1 MSALAS
7 PGTSHHLPVRS
18 RHLPQAKIND
28 WFFFPS
34 FKEIKNKE
42 SLNDATKNTWRPA
55 LNCSDLR
62 FHWVRCGPKQPLRT
76 ENPQGLKPPLS
87 DLMRRQFS
95 FGYNPS
101 HALILVRK
109 HDPDLIESTAVESA
123 AAGIKYILL
132 SGQSRWLTVR
142 IRAAQSRAAHPSGK
156 LSGIP
161 VLLWGIHQNSTWVLC
176 FCTKYPL
183 QGFVACGFDT
193 NLPKT

>member
-1 MSALAS
+1 MRPRTPEDQLWTALFS
-7 PGTSHHLPVRS
+7 EFTFR
-18 RHLPQAKIND
+18 
-28 WFFFPS
+28 
-34 FKEIKNKE
+34 E
-42 SLNDATKNTWRPA
+42 
-55 LNCSDLR
+55 
-62 FHWVRCGPKQPLRT
+62 VRCGLKQPLWT

-87 DLMRRQFS
+87 DFMRRQFS
-95 FGYNPS
+95 FWYNPS

-176 FCTKYPL
+176 FCAKYPL

-193 NLPKT
+193 NLPAT